1 MQNDIYHICIYQYA
15 KTQSLTSLLKTV
27 FLHDRQDKQ
36 SQMMREYNP
45 TIQYA
50 NKEDH
55 PTMAMNNIL
64 ACPWQPILGNE
75 EPSVKTCFL
84 AKLLEVLL
92 QILHFPKNGLSGAIR
107 IALFSL
113 WEEVEAK
120 LLRPGQLLGYA
131 WNFWDITLQMS
142 YVEGR
147 WPQNWDRSK
156 PTDYFTRVTQKLVK
170 ICIFL

>member
-1 MQNDIYHICIYQYA
+1 
-15 KTQSLTSLLKTV
+15 
-27 FLHDRQDKQ
+27 
-36 SQMMREYNP
+36 MREYNP

-113 WEEVEAK
+113 WEELEAK

-131 WNFWDITLQMS
+131 WNLWYITLQMG
-142 YVEGR
+142 YVENFTCYLNPFT
-147 WPQNWDRSK
+147 WIKTSNFLTYMSCLTEQK
-156 PTDYFTRVTQKLVK
+156 YMYFFVMIMFL
-170 ICIFL
+170 IF

>member
-1 MQNDIYHICIYQYA
+1 
-15 KTQSLTSLLKTV
+15 
-27 FLHDRQDKQ
+27 
-36 SQMMREYNP
+36 MREYNP
-45 TIQYA
+45 IQYA

-113 WEEVEAK
+113 WEELEAK
-120 LLRPGQLLGYA
+120 LLRPGQLLGY
-131 WNFWDITLQMS
+131 
-142 YVEGR
+142 
-147 WPQNWDRSK
+147 P
-156 PTDYFTRVTQKLVK
+156 
-170 ICIFL
+170 